1 MIQLNKYCIEKN
13 YSLEINFINK
23 YFDMKNKNCNQIFLI
38 DYKNIYVNKISL
50 KILREKSK
58 KILKKYKYMISKS

>member
-1 MIQLNKYCIEKN
+1 MIQLNKCCIEKN